1 MTRLFRNFQFRIS
14 KKVLLVPMLVS
25 WSALCGTVEE
35 TRLRLQ
41 FALNESAASDA
52 LQVGLPR
59 IAISLYKDALEHAA
73 KAQVPQSQA
82 RKLRLGLTSS
92 FLAVGEIEL
101 AKEELKI
108 LEHSGAQSDEALL
121 HLALISFLERDA
133 EGLRKLMAELK
144 PEDVSEGNRSWVVF
158 LQGMAASSAA
168 ASEALYSQSLKM
180 AITLERRADFRL
192 LRYRNEILETGGS
205 EVLAANLK
213 RQMEEFR
220 GRSAG
225 QEFAVQYV
233 MVLNSLG
240 KKVDALEELRRQL
253 ELVGNEKGIWRD
265 RLLLLYGVLSS
276 PEDDTGRAVLESLV
290 ETGTN
295 HEWMGMGLRL
305 LTSRFEINEKITS
318 FLDNILKLPDHKLYE
333 TILVMRL
340 KLALELKQNA
350 VAERCALRIME
361 EFPGSPQKPDA
372 IRALAAAAWRG
383 SPPKYRLTADFLR
396 RLSKLEEKPDE
407 RNRLSL
413 QVADCHF
420 LAGDY
425 DSAAALYLEVH
436 SSAKSH
442 LISDRALSRA
452 INSFL
457 ATDDIDKSIDLLD
470 EFSNVKGSKELLWK
484 AEWNL
489 LVHLRE
495 HNRLK
500 IASERTLLLLNNKEK
515 LVPRDLTV
523 RLLWMDASLALQMN
537 KPEEALKKS
546 ERVIDFLT
554 ESEGFS
560 VDLDNQVRAQVLLTK
575 GRAFLGSSQE
585 AQAAEVFTNLH
596 LAYPHSDESAFSYL
610 VEAYHHASRNRLD
623 EAQRNLLRLADGF
636 KKSRYAPR
644 ALYEAALHLER
655 RGMDENLKE
664 GVDLLERLIQEY
676 PDDELVFYARLRQ
689 ANLLRRRNEFGSA
702 LELCKQL
709 LGNNLFR
716 EHPQKKSAYMLRADC
731 LLALARNDRQKLF
744 EVAEAYAE
752 LKSLQGHSPE
762 MHAEAAYKEG
772 LVFRRMEDVTRAKV
786 IYFRDIIKF
795 FLSDINRFSDVKASG
810 KYWISRSL
818 LDLGEILDREGDS
831 NGARSVYRML
841 LAHGLPGR
849 NLARARFSPN
859 ENSSP
864 VP

>member
-1 MTRLFRNFQFRIS
+1 
-14 KKVLLVPMLVS
+14 
-25 WSALCGTVEE
+25 
-35 TRLRLQ
+35 
-41 FALNESAASDA
+41 
-52 LQVGLPR
+52 
-59 IAISLYKDALEHAA
+59 
-73 KAQVPQSQA
+73 
-82 RKLRLGLTSS
+82 
-92 FLAVGEIEL
+92 
-101 AKEELKI
+101 
-108 LEHSGAQSDEALL
+108 
-121 HLALISFLERDA
+121 
-133 EGLRKLMAELK
+133 
-144 PEDVSEGNRSWVVF
+144 
-158 LQGMAASSAA
+158 
-168 ASEALYSQSLKM
+168 
-180 AITLERRADFRL
+180 
-192 LRYRNEILETGGS
+192 
-205 EVLAANLK
+205 
-213 RQMEEFR
+213 
-220 GRSAG
+220 
-225 QEFAVQYV
+225 
-233 MVLNSLG
+233 
-240 KKVDALEELRRQL
+240 
-253 ELVGNEKGIWRD
+253 
-265 RLLLLYGVLSS
+265 
-276 PEDDTGRAVLESLV
+276 
-290 ETGTN
+290 
-295 HEWMGMGLRL
+295 
-305 LTSRFEINEKITS
+305 
-318 FLDNILKLPDHKLYE
+318 
-333 TILVMRL
+333 
-340 KLALELKQNA
+340 
-350 VAERCALRIME
+350 
-361 EFPGSPQKPDA
+361 
-372 IRALAAAAWRG
+372 
-383 SPPKYRLTADFLR
+383 
-396 RLSKLEEKPDE
+396 
-407 RNRLSL
+407 
-413 QVADCHF
+413 
-420 LAGDY
+420 
-425 DSAAALYLEVH
+425 
-436 SSAKSH
+436 

-495 HNRLK
+495 HNHLK
-500 IASERTLLLLNNKEK
+500 IASERTRLLLNNKEK

-523 RLLWMDASLALQMN
+523 RLLWIDASLALQMN

-554 ESEGFS
+554 EAEGFPA
-560 VDLDNQVRAQVLLTK
+560 DLDNQVRAQVLLTK

-585 AQAAEVFTNLH
+585 TQAAEVFTNLR
-596 LAYPHSDESAFSYL
+596 LTYPHSDESAFSYL

-716 EHPQKKSAYMLRADC
+716 DHPEKKSAYMLRADC

-772 LVFRRMEDVTRAKV
+772 LVFRRMEDMTRAKV

>member
-1 MTRLFRNFQFRIS
+1 M
-14 KKVLLVPMLVS
+14 LLVPMLVS
-25 WSALCGTVEE
+25 WSALCATVEE

-59 IAISLYKDALEHAA
+59 IAISLYKDALEYAA

-92 FLAVGEIEL
+92 FLAIGEIEL

-121 HLALISFLERDA
+121 HLALISFLERDV

-180 AITLERRADFRL
+180 TITLERRADFRL

-350 VAERCALRIME
+350 VAERCAMQIME

-383 SPPKYRLTADFLR
+383 NPPKYRLTADFLR
-396 RLSKLEEKPDE
+396 RLSKLEEKPEE

-495 HNRLK
+495 HNHLK
-500 IASERTLLLLNNKEK
+500 IASERTRLLLNNKEK

-554 ESEGFS
+554 EAEGFPA
-560 VDLDNQVRAQVLLTK
+560 DLDNQVRAQVLLTK
-575 GRAFLGSSQE
+575 GRALLGSSQE
-585 AQAAEVFTNLH
+585 TQAAEIFANLH

-636 KKSRYAPR
+636 KKSQYAPR

-716 EHPQKKSAYMLRADC
+716 DHPEKKSAYMLRADC

-772 LVFRRMEDVTRAKV
+772 LVFRRMEDMTRAKV

-831 NGARSVYRML
+831 NGARSVYQML

-859 ENSSP
+859 EN
-864 VP
+864 

>member
-1 MTRLFRNFQFRIS
+1 M
-14 KKVLLVPMLVS
+14 LLVPMLVS

-92 FLAVGEIEL
+92 FLAIGEIEL

-396 RLSKLEEKPDE
+396 RLSKLEEKPEE

-457 ATDDIDKSIDLLD
+457 AIDDIDKSIDLLD

-495 HNRLK
+495 HNHLK

-716 EHPQKKSAYMLRADC
+716 DHPQKKSAYMLRADC